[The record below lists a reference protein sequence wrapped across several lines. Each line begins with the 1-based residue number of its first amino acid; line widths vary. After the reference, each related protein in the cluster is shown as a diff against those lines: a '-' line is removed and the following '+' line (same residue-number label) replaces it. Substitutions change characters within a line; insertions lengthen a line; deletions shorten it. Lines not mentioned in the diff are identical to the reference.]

1 MEDKDLVNV
10 VPQNQKDEGILLS
23 IIVPTWNIVICIVRF
38 VQSTSLQMQ

>member
-23 IIVPTWNIVICIVRF
+23 IIEIGRAHV
-38 VQSTSLQMQ
+38 

>member
-23 IIVPTWNIVICIVRF
+23 IIVSTWNIGICIVRF